1 MPKMLADQ
9 NRKLTWVT
17 TIADISAPKAAT
29 ELTSGKDLQCLVT
42 AADFQFGATGEDT
55 TSDPALCSDTNT
67 SLPARRTYEIGMNFF
82 RYDSSSE
89 DVPWTTFTEAGI
101 HGYLVMRLGSDHSAA
116 YAASDDVIVV
126 EVVTGNPLIQNPEG
140 GTGYE
145 KFRVNFY
152 AQNVDERAVVAT

>member
-17 TIADISAPKAAT
+17 AIADITAPT
-29 ELTSGKDLQCLVT
+29 VSELTAGKDLQCLVT

-55 TSDPALCSDTNT
+55 TTDPALCSDTNS

-82 RYDSSSE
+82 RYDASDE

-101 HGYLVMRLGSDHSAA
+101 HGYLVLRLGTAHATA
-116 YAASDDVIVV
+116 YAAADDVIVA
-126 EVVTGNPLIQNPEG
+126 EVVTGNPLLQNPDG

-152 AQNVDERAVVAT
+152 PQDVDERAAVAS